1 MGVGTGS
8 KWENGAEIRKSLLG
22 AVETVLLADDKML
35 VLWLGGSRVLDQRKQ
50 VRRWQELRGQ
60 RSKEPAINLVSQ
72 L

>member
-8 KWENGAEIRKSLLG
+8 KWENGTEIRKSLLG
-22 AVETVLLADDKML
+22 AVETVLLADEKML
-35 VLWLGGSRVLDQRKQ
+35 VLWLGGSRVLDQRIQ
-50 VRRWQELRGQ
+50 VRRWQELGGQ